1 MYHDRSAYPL
11 AVTRNGRRWRR
22 VLVGPTP
29 GGGQSDRGY
38 YYLNHLKR
46 QNMDRLRPVRY
57 VRRLHRCVCSA
68 PARTRRRAVPVA
80 RRARLARRLGR
91 HSPAARCACGWS
103 GACGTRVR
111 PSSRRDV
118 RTRGP
123 RHPRPPRRARTPLAL
138 DGVVLVACGPGRAC
152 ACRRVRSRERGSA
165 SRLARVARLVF
176 QSLTRVERRPGFA
189 STPWSIHYVP
199 RRP

>member
-1 MYHDRSAYPL
+1 MAVSWSA
-11 AVTRNGRRWRR
+11 
-22 VLVGPTP
+22 P
-29 GGGQSDRGY
+29 GGGQCDRGY

-46 QNMDRLRPVRY
+46 QNMDRLRPVCMCG
-57 VRRLHRCVCSA
+57 VSIDA
-68 PARTRRRAVPVA
+68 SVA
-80 RRARLARRLGR
+80 RRPGLVGVQSVHAARRVWRRLGR